1 MDISSIASMYSDTYA
16 TAANQAASKLQNQIG
31 GTDYSKASDEELM
44 DACKQ
49 FEAYFIEQMY
59 KGMLKT
65 VPQSEY
71 SSSATSTRIRW
82 CRTLQNRHRN
92 RADSD
97 LHRCFM
103 NR

>member
-1 MDISSIASMYSDTYA
+1 MDIGSIASMYSDTYA

-65 VPQSEY
+65 VPQE
-71 SSSATSTRIRW
+71 
-82 CRTLQNRHRN
+82 
-92 RADSD
+92 
-97 LHRCFM
+97 
-103 NR
+103 